1 MGPLVPYIISEEFG
15 LVIALAIG
23 VAFGFVLEQG
33 GFSSTKKLVGLF
45 YGYDFTVLR
54 VFFTA
59 GITAMAGVLLL
70 GHYGIL
76 DTNVIYV
83 NPAFINSALIGGA
96 IMGVGFIIGG
106 FCPGTG
112 VCAAAIGKIDAMAF
126 VGGIFLGVFAFME
139 FFPGL
144 EKMYLANNLGQIR
157 ISEYLGISDILFG
170 ILLSVVAVT
179 AFVGTWMIEN
189 RVNKRKPEL
198 EKGVRNKYALAV
210 GALFVVL
217 GIVAFLPGKEDI
229 IYMQIAR
236 AKRQQTCVFKEVPAD
251 RLANDIVNNF
261 YSLNLIDVRTREE
274 FEAWH
279 LPLAIN
285 IPFDQMLERQNIPI
299 FNQQLRTNI
308 FYADDDTLVRMA
320 CLKAKFAGNS
330 DNMILRESAM
340 EFKKLFFEADT
351 LAPGADKR
359 ILNIWNFRTDAA
371 RRMLEMETAMKARTA
386 PVKRE
391 VVTVRGGC

>member
-1 MGPLVPYIISEEFG
+1 
-15 LVIALAIG
+15 
-23 VAFGFVLEQG
+23 
-33 GFSSTKKLVGLF
+33 
-45 YGYDFTVLR
+45 
-54 VFFTA
+54 
-59 GITAMAGVLLL
+59 
-70 GHYGIL
+70 
-76 DTNVIYV
+76 
-83 NPAFINSALIGGA
+83 
-96 IMGVGFIIGG
+96 
-106 FCPGTG
+106 
-112 VCAAAIGKIDAMAF
+112 
-126 VGGIFLGVFAFME
+126 
-139 FFPGL
+139 
-144 EKMYLANNLGQIR
+144 MYLANNLGQIR
-157 ISEYLGISDILFG
+157 ISEYLGMSDILFG
-170 ILLSVVAVT
+170 ILLSVVAVG

-189 RVNKRKPEL
+189 RVNNRKPEL
-198 EKGVRNKYALAV
+198 EKGVKNKYALAV

-217 GIVAFLPGKEDI
+217 AIVAFLPGKEDI
-229 IYMQIAR
+229 INMQIAR

-261 YSLNLIDVRTREE
+261 YSLNLIDVRTPEE

-351 LAPGADKR
+351 LAPGADKSL
-359 ILNIWNFRTDAA
+359 LNIWNFRTDAA